1 MKGVV
6 MNKMEYYNPFVC
18 APRGDGKIGAY
29 GVTAIIAFI
38 IMLVAVA
45 MPETKEI
52 GFGIGLD
59 YNLVP

>member
-1 MKGVV
+1 
-6 MNKMEYYNPFVC
+6 MNKMTSYHPFVYG
-18 APRGDGKIGAY
+18 PRGNGKIGAF
-29 GVTAIIAFI
+29 GVIGIIAFI